1 MNRDESSTS
10 VRTPTRGRS
19 TAARQHTLREYNLA
33 LVSQAIFDA
42 TTPRSRADIAGST
55 GLTRATVSVLVDQ
68 LIEARLVRELPPA
81 TPLRAGRPAV
91 PLTPA
96 ERTVVGLGLEVN
108 VDYLGGT
115 VLDLTGQV
123 VAQEVVPGDL
133 HGSDPAEVL
142 GRLGALA
149 RRLVEEVEAQDMRV
163 AGARLALPGLVDA
176 RAGRLQVAP
185 NLGWSS
191 FLPVPLLGLPE
202 RLPVEIANEANL
214 AGLAQ
219 LVAPALPG
227 EEDPRAAS
235 TIAHAPSPGP
245 DDVAPPVPSSFLY
258 VSGEVGIGSAIV
270 IDRELF
276 LGNRGWSGEIGHVVV
291 DPHGPRCLCGATGC
305 LEQYA
310 GKDAMLRAAG
320 IPLDAP
326 VERFLD
332 ALEEGTPSALDAA
345 ASAGTAL
352 GRALAN
358 FVNLIDIE
366 TVLLGGIY
374 TDLLPHLR
382 EALTTELTTRVLA
395 SPWTELDLRPALVA
409 GHAAMIGGAR
419 TVLRDVVAAPSAWTT
434 SD

>member
-1 MNRDESSTS
+1 MNRDESSTG
-10 VRTPTRGRS
+10 VRTPTRARP

-33 LVSQAIFDA
+33 LVSQALFDA
-42 TTPRSRADIAGST
+42 PRPRSRADIAAAT

-68 LIEARLVRELPPA
+68 LIEARLVRELPPV

-96 ERTVVGLGLEVN
+96 ERTIVGLGLEVN

-149 RRLVEEVEAQDMRV
+149 RRLVEDVEAQDMQV

-191 FLPVPLLGLPE
+191 FLPLPLLGLPD

-219 LVAPALPG
+219 LVAG
-227 EEDPRAAS
+227 TQGRR
-235 TIAHAPSPGP
+235 P
-245 DDVAPPVPSSFLY
+245 DDAAPPVPSSFLY

-320 IPLDAP
+320 IPVDEP
-326 VERFLD
+326 VETFLD
-332 ALEEGTPSALDAA
+332 ALAEGTPSAREAA
-345 ASAGTAL
+345 TSAGTAL

-358 FVNLIDIE
+358 FVNLVDIE

-374 TDLLPHLR
+374 TDLLPYLR

>member
-1 MNRDESSTS
+1 
-10 VRTPTRGRS
+10 
-19 TAARQHTLREYNLA
+19 
-33 LVSQAIFDA
+33 
-42 TTPRSRADIAGST
+42 
-55 GLTRATVSVLVDQ
+55 
-68 LIEARLVRELPPA
+68 
-81 TPLRAGRPAV
+81 
-91 PLTPA
+91 
-96 ERTVVGLGLEVN
+96 
-108 VDYLGGT
+108 
-115 VLDLTGQV
+115 
-123 VAQEVVPGDL
+123 
-133 HGSDPAEVL
+133 
-142 GRLGALA
+142 
-149 RRLVEEVEAQDMRV
+149 

-191 FLPVPLLGLPE
+191 FLPLPLLGLPD

-219 LVAPALPG
+219 LGAGTQA
-227 EEDPRAAS
+227 RR
-235 TIAHAPSPGP
+235 P
-245 DDVAPPVPSSFLY
+245 DDAAPPVPSSFLY

-320 IPLDAP
+320 IPVDEP
-326 VERFLD
+326 VETFLD
-332 ALEEGTPSALDAA
+332 ALAEGTPSAREAA
-345 ASAGTAL
+345 TSAGTAL

-358 FVNLIDIE
+358 FVNLVDIE

-374 TDLLPHLR
+374 TDLLPYLR

-419 TVLRDVVAAPSAWTT
+419 TVLRDVVTAPSAWTT